1 MEAAISAVE
10 TVDDCVARAMDAMLK
25 NGTRMFF
32 CADHGNADKMVD
44 DEIGG
49 AFTAHTTHPVPF
61 VLFNC
66 PHVVMKPGGR
76 LADIA
81 PTLLDLM
88 GLEIPAE
95 MTGRSL
101 LIRKI

>member
-1 MEAAISAVE
+1 
-10 TVDDCVARAMDAMLK
+10 LK

-32 CADHGNADKMVD
+32 CADHGNADKMI
-44 DEIGG
+44 DEENGG
-49 AFTAHTTHPVPF
+49 AFTAHTTNPVPF

-66 PHVVMKPGGR
+66 PHMDLKPGGR

-88 GLEIPAE
+88 ELDIPGK
-95 MTGRSL
+95 MTGKSL
-101 LIRKI
+101 LIRK